1 MISSENYRYQL
12 AVLRYR
18 RYLVLSHNY
27 HHYKPNSLPVTDAT
41 RLDVAD
47 DALRVS
53 TAALPSCL
61 PFRYASHNATMILLP
76 PTKRL
81 VRLYPVVQDQ
91 EQQIATGRITDR
103 IEHGAVCS
111 ARR

>member
-27 HHYKPNSLPVTDAT
+27 HHYKPNSLPVADAT

-76 PTKRL
+76 PKLGYYAIGAIVSGCTGSG
-81 VRLYPVVQDQ
+81 
-91 EQQIATGRITDR
+91 ATDCDR
-103 IEHGAVCS
+103 AQN
-111 ARR
+111 R